1 MPKQLL
7 TGTLEDQC
15 DFLYDLA
22 KQKMAQGNYTGAL
35 HALKEI
41 ADHAPDYK
49 DVPVLL
55 AQAHQRKREQTM
67 LVVTSL
73 IGLAVFV
80 GVGSL
85 VGVLN
90 DLLLLLLAMLGAVV
104 GFFVGN
110 AFIIYRQRKLV
121 QNPVSTGDR

>member
-7 TGTLEDQC
+7 TGTLEEQC

-55 AQAHQRKREQTM
+55 AQARQRKREQTL

-73 IGLAVFV
+73 IGLAMFV
-80 GVGSL
+80 GIGSL
-85 VGVLN
+85 VGVSN
-90 DLLLLLLAMLGAVV
+90 DLWFLVLAMMGAVV
-104 GFFVGN
+104 GFFAGN

-121 QNPVSTGDR
+121 QNPVPTGDR